1 MNFNTI
7 IQFILPI
14 TTVLATGLSIIS
26 IFYTW
31 HQNRLKIEVD
41 ISIDTQ
47 ENQPLIKLCVFNIGY
62 RPVALINCKLLVNN
76 YPINIKE
83 GIHQTD
89 RSKNYG
95 ASAYSIKFDQKID
108 FPHTLKE
115 GEAIFFS
122 LTERQ
127 IAAFLYYND
136 FPSKIKLSGFY
147 KTAQKK
153 IYKTKSIDIDFEK
166 YYKLN

>member
-1 MNFNTI
+1 MDFNTI
-7 IQFILPI
+7 IPFILPI
-14 TTVLATGLSIIS
+14 TTVLAVGLSIIS

-31 HQNRLKIEVD
+31 HQNKLKIEVD
-41 ISIDTQ
+41 IGIDTQ
-47 ENQPLIKLCVFNIGY
+47 ENQPIVKLCAFNTGY

-95 ASAYSIKFDQKID
+95 ASAYNIKFNQKID

-115 GEAIFFS
+115 GEAVFFS
-122 LTERQ
+122 FNETTNCCFFVL
-127 IAAFLYYND
+127 
-136 FPSKIKLSGFY
+136 
-147 KTAQKK
+147 
-153 IYKTKSIDIDFEK
+153 
-166 YYKLN
+166 